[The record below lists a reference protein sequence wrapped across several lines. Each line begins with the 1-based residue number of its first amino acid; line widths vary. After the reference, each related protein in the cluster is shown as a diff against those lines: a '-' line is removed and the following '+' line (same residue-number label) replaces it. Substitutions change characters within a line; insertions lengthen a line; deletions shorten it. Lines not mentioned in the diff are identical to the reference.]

1 MDDHL
6 VAVERAGRAEQ
17 TPEREEV
24 LVVVDGGLA
33 TLVLDDGE
41 ELRFS
46 RAELRAALGEA
57 A

>member
-6 VAVERAGRAEQ
+6 IAVERAGRAEH

-24 LVVVDGGLA
+24 LVVIDGGQA

-41 ELRFS
+41 ELRFELG
-46 RAELRAALGEA
+46 ELRAALGEA

>member
-6 VAVERAGRAEQ
+6 VAVERAGRAEH